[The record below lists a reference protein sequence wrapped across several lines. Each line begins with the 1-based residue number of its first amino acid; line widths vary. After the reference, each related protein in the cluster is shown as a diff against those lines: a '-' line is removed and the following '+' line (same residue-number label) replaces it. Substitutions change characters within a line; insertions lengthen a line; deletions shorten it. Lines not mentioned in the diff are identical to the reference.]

1 MKIKIDEMYC
11 QGCGIC
17 INVCPRNI
25 FQISNNRSKRG
36 YLMPE
41 VVSEE
46 NCIECGLC
54 ERLCPDMCIDIEKK
68 DRVKK

>member
-1 MKIKIDEMYC
+1 MKIKIDEKYC

-17 INVCPRNI
+17 INVCPKNI
-25 FQISNNRSKRG
+25 FQLSNIRSERG

-41 VVSEE
+41 VVNEE

-54 ERLCPDMCIDIEKK
+54 EKLCPDMCIDIEKK